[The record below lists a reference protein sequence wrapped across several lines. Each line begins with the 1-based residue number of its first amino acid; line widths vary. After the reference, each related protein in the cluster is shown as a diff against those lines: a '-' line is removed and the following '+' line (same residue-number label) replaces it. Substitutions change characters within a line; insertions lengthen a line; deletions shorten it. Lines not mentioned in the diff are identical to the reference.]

1 MIFSLDVWC
10 RCNYFSGDA
19 NHRWRK
25 VPLCNLLLL
34 LCSYGNFPSLA
45 RPWLSPQ
52 CLSLFLF
59 FFFFTLKSLWII
71 QKAMGESVTQAVCK
85 QKGSMVEALL
95 APRVASPC
103 SRSPSCTAKS
113 GSVAGLGDLS
123 GFSSFNDS
131 ILSQESF
138 LLCFLI
144 NRWWE
149 GEQGVETKPL
159 VPTGEA
165 GFQLET

>member
-1 MIFSLDVWC
+1 MCGVDVITSPEMPTTDDARCPYVICCYYYAVMEIFPPWPIHGFLLIFFL
-10 RCNYFSGDA
+10 YF
-19 NHRWRK
+19 
-25 VPLCNLLLL
+25 
-34 LCSYGNFPSLA
+34 F
-45 RPWLSPQ
+45 
-52 CLSLFLF
+52 F

-123 GFSSFNDS
+123 G
-131 ILSQESF
+131 L
-138 LLCFLI
+138 
-144 NRWWE
+144 
-149 GEQGVETKPL
+149 
-159 VPTGEA
+159 
-165 GFQLET
+165 FQL